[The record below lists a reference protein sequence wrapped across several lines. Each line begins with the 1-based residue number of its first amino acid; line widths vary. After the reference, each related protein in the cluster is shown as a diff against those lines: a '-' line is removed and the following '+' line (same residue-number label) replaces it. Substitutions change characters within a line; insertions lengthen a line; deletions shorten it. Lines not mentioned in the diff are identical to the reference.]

1 MALTYE
7 KGLNRPVRVFTPDM
21 DPTGGNLAGTCGG
34 TNIGASTGVI
44 GSGLIGDDV
53 TSASVVSRELPLSTI
68 GDADFPGVKWVV
80 FNINNIE
87 DAYSGLS
94 WCFFSQAVTDVV
106 NGADYPSVVGYLPNP
121 KNAAFTTA
129 YAGDKG
135 FAPIIL

>member
-7 KGLNRPVRVFTPDM
+7 KGLNRPVRLQTPTM

-44 GSGLIGDDV
+44 GSGLMGEDT
-53 TSASVVSRELPLSTI
+53 TSSVVADRELPASTI
-68 GDADFPGVKWVV
+68 GGATFPALKFAV
-80 FNINNIE
+80 FNINNID
-87 DAYSGLS
+87 DAYGGLAY
-94 WCFFSQAVTDVV
+94 CFFSQAVTDVV
-106 NGADYPSVVGYLPNP
+106 NGGSYPSVVGYLPTP
-121 KNAAFTTA
+121 KNAAFSTA